1 MGPMGLTPA
10 VWDLFFKPQ
19 AGGRAAASA
28 RSGLGSGGGFR
39 PAGGA
44 PVALAP
50 RLSGA
55 CGPSASSVQRH
66 LGRSGLC
73 GAGRASQAPLPA
85 LLLPLHPLPPR
96 LGSLGPRRCRGQPPR
111 VAAQHHPAQV
121 PGRHPG
127 GRQRLRPSGPGRR
140 PSAPQVVRCG
150 GAAVG
155 AYLVHACVRGPP
167 SVAAA
172 TEAVHGGV
180 QALGCSRWHCRA
192 AAHGVPAAG
201 VSACSSDWRPESQ
214 DRNDRA
220 ARPARWARST
230 AARGCCC
237 SCLNQWCTTAPPRW
251 HGRPQGTLCLGV

>member
-172 TEAVHGGV
+172 TEAVHGGCRHSA
-180 QALGCSRWHCRA
+180 ALAGTAVPQPTVCPRLAFRRAPQTGGLKAKIAMTARRGRRGGRGAPPPA
-192 AAHGVPAAG
+192 AAAAL
-201 VSACSSDWRPESQ
+201 A
-214 DRNDRA
+214 
-220 ARPARWARST
+220 
-230 AARGCCC
+230 
-237 SCLNQWCTTAPPRW
+237 
-251 HGRPQGTLCLGV
+251 